1 MTASNLRM
9 ALAGGVLVLT
19 CGALL
24 VSVLRS
30 GSMRLRGGGRL
41 RRKDHPTAFW
51 IHVAV
56 LVGFCALG
64 GGMIVWSLVDLA
76 RYN

>member
-1 MTASNLRM
+1 M

-24 VSVLRS
+24 ISVLRS
-30 GSMRLRGGGRL
+30 GSMRLRGGRRL

-51 IHVAV
+51 IHVAA
-56 LVGFCALG
+56 LVVFAALG
-64 GGMIVWSLVDLA
+64 GGMIVWALVDTA
-76 RYN
+76 ASR